1 MSYARCAVHV
11 RRPRM
16 RSKRFTLLI
25 LLSWLL
31 AAPAQGV
38 LPSFDDFFRQ
48 VSECQLDMDRYGDL
62 VDPRRDGVL
71 ISLPA
76 AGAVRGLLISAFY
89 FAPGGGDGAEE
100 YGLLINAPLEAVAKT
115 FPEFVGRHTVNG
127 HLRRL
132 ARLSEQTG
140 DRSARRQTLL
150 MCVAGTAV

>member
-1 MSYARCAVHV
+1 MSYARRAVQV
-11 RRPRM
+11 RRPLM
-16 RSKRFTLLI
+16 HSKLLTP
-25 LLSWLL
+25 LVSLVWLL
-31 AAPAQGV
+31 AAPA

-48 VSECQLDMDRYGDL
+48 VSECRLDISRYGDL
-62 VDPRRDGVL
+62 VDPRQDGVL
-71 ISLPA
+71 ISLPS

-140 DRSARRQTLL
+140 DQSARRQTLL